1 MCGDAE
7 VKVEA
12 HEDLAGAGVKEQG
25 TWSQRRPIPADA
37 KICANLEKS
46 PDSITRS
53 SSIAAMYQRNMCP
66 TVGLLRR
73 SLIADVSSVVNG
85 PARAFSVSVR
95 RAEEQP
101 SSASPSA
108 PGTSTRFSQLM
119 MDRS

>member
-1 MCGDAE
+1 M
-7 VKVEA
+7 
-12 HEDLAGAGVKEQG
+12 KEQG
-25 TWSQRRPIPADA
+25 TWSQRRRIPADA
-37 KICANLEKS
+37 KTWANLEKS
-46 PDSITRS
+46 PDSIARP

-85 PARAFSVSVR
+85 PSRAFSVSLR

-101 SSASPSA
+101 SSAAPSA

-119 MDRS
+119 SNGS